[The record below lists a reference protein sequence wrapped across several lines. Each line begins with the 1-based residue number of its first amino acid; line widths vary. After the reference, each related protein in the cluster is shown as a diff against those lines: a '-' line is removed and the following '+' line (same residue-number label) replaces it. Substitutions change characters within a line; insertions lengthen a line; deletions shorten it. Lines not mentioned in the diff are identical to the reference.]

1 MLDTLTRRPR
11 SFFKC
16 VVIMKLTVCII
27 STLVLGASA
36 IIQSPP
42 RISKQPPTDEQLFQV
57 VQTKLNENEKPFL
70 IECEA
75 EGEPAPTYRW
85 IKNGKDFEFSAYD
98 NRISQQPGRG
108 TLVISKPRDED
119 LGQYQCF
126 AENEWGIAT
135 SNSVFVRKA
144 ELNSF
149 KDENPI
155 ALSANEG
162 SPFKLTCQPPDGWPK
177 PNVYWLIQDIAGGIK
192 SINNSRMTL
201 DPEGNLWFSNVTRND
216 ASDDFYY
223 ACAATSVFRN
233 EYKLGNKVLLNVIS
247 TGASTGQNKYAPERQ
262 YVSRKNEIALR
273 GKKIELYCIFGGTP
287 LPQIVWSKNG
297 EWISPSDRITQGN
310 YGKSLVIKHVN
321 FEDNG
326 TYTCEASN
334 GVGNAQSYSI
344 KLEVKAVPYFTVEP
358 ESVNA
363 AEDETVEIRCEAS
376 GDPGP
381 VITWIRNGKPI
392 SEAPPNSRRHVTS
405 NSIIIEKLVKKDTG
419 NYGCNA
425 TNSLGYVY
433 KDVYVNVL
441 ALDPD
446 ITQPPTDI
454 STVDGKTVRI
464 TCRVFGAPKPEV
476 KWIRNGQELTGGRYK
491 TLDTGDLEI
500 ENVIFLDAGTYTCHA
515 SNKFGKVEASAEL
528 VVKEHTRI
536 TDEPEDYE
544 VAAGSTATFR
554 CNAVT
559 DSSLDLDIDW
569 LSNGEPID
577 FEMEPRFIRSSDF
590 SLMITKTTELD
601 SGTYT
606 CVAHTEL
613 DEASAQATLIV
624 QDVPNAPRLIG
635 ITCSSQEAIV
645 QWIPM
650 GDNRAPILH
659 YTIQY
664 NTSFTPDIW
673 EISKDFVPA
682 TDQTYSVPMSPWA
695 NYTYRVI
702 SWNKI
707 GPSLPSPHS
716 EICTTLPDVPYKNP
730 DNVIG
735 KGTTPQNLVIS
746 WTTMPQVEHNAP
758 RFMYRVYYKRDIPGE
773 RWTIQDINDW
783 RRNNLLVENQPTY
796 QRYKI
801 KVVAINEKGESRATA
816 DEITGYSGED
826 IPLQAPG
833 NFTLNQVKSSTTAQL
848 SWSPV
853 PEESVRG
860 ELQGYKIQTWTDKDG
875 EKGMREIDIRGGN
888 KTHALVTKFVP
899 YSKNNV
905 RILAYNGRY
914 AGPPSETLSFD
925 TPEGVPGTVLSFE
938 AFPMGSSALFLVWT
952 RPAEPNGILT
962 GYRIYYQV
970 VNGTKLG
977 TLLERKP
984 HVMNPDDT
992 TAKLAGLTPDTIYR
1006 VHIRAT
1012 TRIGEGNDYFIEQ
1025 KTRTSQRPDI
1035 PQFTW
1040 ETVPVENGYSNVRVT
1055 WLSNLNG
1062 NPGSHFFVRY
1072 KLKGET
1078 IFLSTDPEFLSK
1090 AIEVRGLQSGEV
1102 YVMSIVAVDGDYT
1115 TESAFQEVET
1125 SSEGPIIQPKEN
1137 VATAGWFIGMMLAIA
1152 ILLLV
1157 LIIVCVIKRNR
1168 GGKYAVHERELA
1180 AGRGDYPEEGGF
1192 HEYSQPLDTKSA
1204 GGRASLASSSHQDG
1218 KHPES
1223 DTDSMAEYGDG
1234 DTEGMNEDGSF
1245 IGQYGRH
1252 RKQEPNSQAFATLV

>member
-1 MLDTLTRRPR
+1 MRLA
-11 SFFKC
+11 
-16 VVIMKLTVCII
+16 VCIV

-36 IIQSPP
+36 IIRVPDNVEVQSPP

-57 VQTKLNENEKPFL
+57 AQTKVNENDKPFL

-75 EGEPAPTYRW
+75 EGEPVPTYRW
-85 IKNGKDFEFSAYD
+85 IKNGKNFEWPAYD
-98 NRISQQPGRG
+98 DRISQQPGRG
-108 TLVISKPRDED
+108 TLVISRPRDED

-155 ALSANEG
+155 TLNANEG

-233 EYKLGNKVLLNVIS
+233 EYKVGNKVLLNVIS
-247 TGASTGQNKYAPERQ
+247 TGASAGQNKYPPERQ
-262 YVSRKNEIALR
+262 YVSRKNEVALR
-273 GKKIELYCIFGGTP
+273 GKKVELYCIFGGTP

-297 EWISPSDRITQGN
+297 ALLRPSDRVIQGN

-321 FEDNG
+321 FEDG
-326 TYTCEASN
+326 GEYTCESSN
-334 GVGNAQSYSI
+334 GVGTAQSYSI
-344 KLEVKAVPYFTVEP
+344 NLQVMAVPYFTVEP
-358 ESVNA
+358 EFVNA
-363 AEDETVEIRCEAS
+363 AEDETAEIKCEAS
-376 GDPGP
+376 GVP
-381 VITWIRNGKPI
+381 VPEIKWIYNGKPI
-392 SEAPPNSRRHVTS
+392 SEAPPNNRRKVTA
-405 NSIIIEKLVKKDTG
+405 NSIVIERLVKKDTG

-441 ALDPD
+441 ALYPD
-446 ITQPPTDI
+446 ITQPPMNL
-454 STVDGKTVRI
+454 STVDGKTIRI

-476 KWIRNGQELTGGRYK
+476 KWVRNGQELTGGRYK
-491 TLDTGDLEI
+491 ILDIGDLEI
-500 ENVIFLDAGTYTCHA
+500 ENVIFLDAGTYTCYA
-515 SNKFGKVEASAEL
+515 SNKFGEVNASASL
-528 VVKEHTRI
+528 VVKEHTKI

-559 DSSLDLDIDW
+559 DPSLPLTIDW

-577 FEMEPRFIRSSDF
+577 FEMEPRFVRSTDY

-601 SGTYT
+601 SGIYT
-606 CVAHTEL
+606 CVARTDL
-613 DEASAQATLIV
+613 DEARAQATLIV

-635 ITCSSQEAIV
+635 IKCMSKAAFV
-645 QWIPM
+645 QWTPM
-650 GDNRAPILH
+650 GDNRSPILR

-664 NTSFTPDIW
+664 NTTFAPDTW
-673 EISKDFVPA
+673 EIAKDFVPA
-682 TDQTYSVPMSPWA
+682 TDQTYEVSMSPWA
-695 NYTYRVI
+695 NYTFRVLA
-702 SWNKI
+702 WNKI

-716 EICTTLPDVPYKNP
+716 DVCTTEQDVPYKNP
-730 DNVIG
+730 DNIMG

-746 WTTMPQVEHNAP
+746 WTTMPQIEHNAP
-758 RFMYRVYYKRDIPGE
+758 HFKYRVYYKRDIPGE
-773 RWTIQDINDW
+773 TWATADIYDW
-783 RRNNLLVENQPTY
+783 RKNNYLVDNQPTY

-801 KVVAINEKGESRATA
+801 KVIASNAKGESKAA
-816 DEITGYSGED
+816 ANEIIGYSGED
-826 IPLQAPG
+826 VPLQAPG
-833 NFTLNQVKSSTTAQL
+833 NFTLNQIKSSTTAQL

-860 ELQGYKIQTWTDKDG
+860 ELQGYKIQTWTEKDG
-875 EKGMREIDIRGGN
+875 EKGMREMDIRGGN
-888 KTHALVTKFVP
+888 KTHALITKFVP
-899 YSKNNV
+899 YSKNFV

-914 AGPPSETLSFD
+914 TGPASETLSFD
-925 TPEGVPGTVLSFE
+925 TPEGVPGTVLSLE

-984 HVMNPDDT
+984 HVMEPQAT
-992 TAKLAGLTPDTIYR
+992 SAKLAALAPDTIYR

-1012 TRIGEGNDYFIEQ
+1012 TRVGEGNDYFIEQ

-1040 ETVPVENGYSNVRVT
+1040 ETIPVENGYSHVRVI
-1055 WLSNLNG
+1055 WLPNLNG
-1062 NPGSHFFVRY
+1062 NPGSHFFVKY
-1072 KLKGET
+1072 KMKGET
-1078 IFLSTDPEFLSK
+1078 IFLKTDPEFQSNT
-1090 AIEVRGLQSGEV
+1090 IEVRGLQSGET
-1102 YVMSIVAVDGDYT
+1102 YVMSVVAVDGDYIS
-1115 TESAFQEVET
+1115 ESAFQEVVT

-1180 AGRGDYPEEGGF
+1180 AGRGDYPDEGGF

-1204 GGRASLASSSHQDG
+1204 GGRASLASSSHVDG

-1234 DTEGMNEDGSF
+1234 DTGRFTEDGSF
-1245 IGQYGRH
+1245 IGQYGPKGRPD
-1252 RKQEPNSQAFATLV
+1252 ETPSIPTGTMATYV

>member
-1 MLDTLTRRPR
+1 MR
-11 SFFKC
+11 
-16 VVIMKLTVCII
+16 LTVCII
-27 STLVLGASA
+27 SMLALQASA
-36 IIQSPP
+36 IIRLPDYVEVQSPP

-57 VQTKLNENEKPFL
+57 VQAKINENDKPFL

-85 IKNGKDFEFSAYD
+85 IKNGKNFEWPAYD
-98 NRISQQPGRG
+98 DRISQQPGRG
-108 TLVISKPRDED
+108 TLVISRPRDED

-155 ALSANEG
+155 TLNANEG

-247 TGASTGQNKYAPERQ
+247 TGASAGQNKHPPERQ
-262 YVSRKNEIALR
+262 YVTRKNEVALR
-273 GKKIELYCIFGGTP
+273 GKKVELYCIFGGTP

-297 EWISPSDRITQGN
+297 QLLRPSDRITQGN
-310 YGKSLVIKHVN
+310 YGKSLIIKHVS
-321 FEDNG
+321 FEDEG

-334 GVGNAQSYSI
+334 GVGTAQSYSVH
-344 KLEVKAVPYFTVEP
+344 LQVMAVPYFTVEP
-358 ESVNA
+358 EIVNA
-363 AEDETVEIRCEAS
+363 AEDETVQIRCEAS
-376 GDPGP
+376 GVP
-381 VITWIRNGKPI
+381 VPEIKWIHNGKPI
-392 SEAPPNSRRHVTS
+392 SEAPPNSRRRVTP

-446 ITQPPTDI
+446 ITQPPTDME
-454 STVDGKTVRI
+454 TVDGKTVRI

-476 KWIRNGQELTGGRYK
+476 KWIRNRQELTGGRYK

-500 ENVIFLDAGTYTCHA
+500 ENVIFLDAGNYTCHA
-515 SNKFGKVEASAEL
+515 SNKFGEVEASAKL

-559 DSSLDLDIDW
+559 DSSLTLAIDW

-577 FEMEPRFIRSSDF
+577 FEMEPRFVRSTDY

-601 SGTYT
+601 SGIYT

-613 DEASAQATLIV
+613 DEARAQATLIV
-624 QDVPNAPRLIG
+624 QDVPNAPSLRNVK
-635 ITCSSQEAIV
+635 CYSHEALV
-645 QWIPM
+645 NWIPM
-650 GDNRAPILH
+650 GDNRAPILRF
-659 YTIQY
+659 TIQY
-664 NTSFTPDIW
+664 NTSFTPDTW
-673 EISKDFVPA
+673 EIAKDFVPA
-682 TDQTYSVPMSPWA
+682 TEQTHLVPMSPWA
-695 NYTYRVI
+695 NYTFRVLA
-702 SWNKI
+702 WNKI
-707 GPSLPSPHS
+707 GPSTPSAHS
-716 EICTTLPDVPYKNP
+716 HVICTTLPDVPFKNP
-730 DNVIG
+730 DNVMG
-735 KGTTPQNLVIS
+735 NGTTPQNLVIS
-746 WTTMPQVEHNAP
+746 WTTMPQIEHNAP

-773 RWTIQDINDW
+773 SWTILDINDW
-783 RRNNLLVENQPTY
+783 RKNSLQVDNQPTY
-796 QRYKI
+796 QRYRI
-801 KVVAINEKGESRATA
+801 KVAAINVKGECPTTPT
-816 DEITGYSGED
+816 EVIGYSGED
-826 IPLQAPG
+826 VPLQAPG
-833 NFTLNQVKSSTTAQL
+833 NFTLNQIKSSTTALL

-860 ELQGYKIQTWTDKDG
+860 ELQGYKIQTWTEKEG
-875 EKGMREIDIRGGN
+875 EKNMRQIDVPGGN
-888 KTHALVTKFVP
+888 RTHALITKFVP
-899 YSKNNV
+899 YSKNFV
-905 RILAYNGRY
+905 RIVAYNRRY
-914 AGPPSETLSFD
+914 TGPASETLSFD

-938 AFPMGSSALFLVWT
+938 AFPMGSSALYLVWT
-952 RPAEPNGILT
+952 RPAEPNGVLT

-970 VNGTKLG
+970 VNGTKLE

-984 HVMNPDDT
+984 HIMDPYATN
-992 TAKLAGLTPDTIYR
+992 AKLAALAPETKYR

-1012 TRIGEGNDYFIEQ
+1012 TRVGEGNDYFIEQ
-1025 KTRTSQRPDI
+1025 KTRTSLRPDI

-1040 ETVPVENGYSNVRVT
+1040 ETVPTENGYANVRII
-1055 WLSNLNG
+1055 WLPNLNG
-1062 NPGSHFFVRY
+1062 NPGSHFFVKYRP
-1072 KLKGET
+1072 KGET
-1078 IFLSTDPEFLSK
+1078 ISLMTDPEFQSNT
-1090 AIEVRGLQSGEV
+1090 IEIRGLQSGEV
-1102 YVMSIVAVDGDYT
+1102 YIMSVVAVDGDYLS
-1115 TESAFQEVET
+1115 ESAPQEIET

-1180 AGRGDYPEEGGF
+1180 AGRGDYPDEGGF

-1245 IGQYGRH
+1245 IGQYGQH
-1252 RKQEPNSQAFATLV
+1252 HKQEPNSQAFATLV

>member
-1 MLDTLTRRPR
+1 MR
-11 SFFKC
+11 
-16 VVIMKLTVCII
+16 LTVCII
-27 STLVLGASA
+27 SMLALQASA
-36 IIQSPP
+36 I
-42 RISKQPPTDEQLFQV
+42 
-57 VQTKLNENEKPFL
+57 
-70 IECEA
+70 
-75 EGEPAPTYRW
+75 TY
-85 IKNGKDFEFSAYD
+85 DD
-98 NRISQQPGRG
+98 RISQQPGRG
-108 TLVISKPRDED
+108 TLVISRPRDED

-155 ALSANEG
+155 TLNANEG

-247 TGASTGQNKYAPERQ
+247 TGASAGQNKHPPERQ
-262 YVSRKNEIALR
+262 YVTRKNEVALR
-273 GKKIELYCIFGGTP
+273 GKKVELYCIFGGTP

-297 EWISPSDRITQGN
+297 QLLRPSDRITQGN
-310 YGKSLVIKHVN
+310 YGKSLIIKHVS
-321 FEDNG
+321 FEDEG

-334 GVGNAQSYSI
+334 GVGTAQSYSVH
-344 KLEVKAVPYFTVEP
+344 LQVMAVPYFTVEP
-358 ESVNA
+358 EIVNA
-363 AEDETVEIRCEAS
+363 AEDETVQIRCEAS
-376 GDPGP
+376 GVP
-381 VITWIRNGKPI
+381 VPEIKWIHNGKPI
-392 SEAPPNSRRHVTS
+392 SEAPPNSRRRVTP

-446 ITQPPTDI
+446 ITQPPTDME
-454 STVDGKTVRI
+454 TVDGKTVRI

-476 KWIRNGQELTGGRYK
+476 KWIRNRQELTGGRYK

-500 ENVIFLDAGTYTCHA
+500 ENVIFLDAGNYTCHA
-515 SNKFGKVEASAEL
+515 SNKFGEVEASAKL

-559 DSSLDLDIDW
+559 DSSLTLAIDW

-577 FEMEPRFIRSSDF
+577 FEMEPRFVRSTDY

-601 SGTYT
+601 SGIYT

-613 DEASAQATLIV
+613 DEARAQATLIV
-624 QDVPNAPRLIG
+624 QDVPNAPSLRNVK
-635 ITCSSQEAIV
+635 CYSHEALV
-645 QWIPM
+645 NWIPM
-650 GDNRAPILH
+650 GDNRAPILRF
-659 YTIQY
+659 TIQY
-664 NTSFTPDIW
+664 NTSFTPDTW
-673 EISKDFVPA
+673 EIAKDFVPA
-682 TDQTYSVPMSPWA
+682 TEQTHLVPMSPWA
-695 NYTYRVI
+695 NYTFRVLA
-702 SWNKI
+702 WNKI
-707 GPSLPSPHS
+707 GPSTPSAHS
-716 EICTTLPDVPYKNP
+716 HVICTTLPDVPFKNP
-730 DNVIG
+730 DNVMG
-735 KGTTPQNLVIS
+735 NGTTPQNLVIS
-746 WTTMPQVEHNAP
+746 WTTMPQIEHNAP

-773 RWTIQDINDW
+773 SWTILDINDW
-783 RRNNLLVENQPTY
+783 RKNSLQVDNQPTY
-796 QRYKI
+796 QRYRI
-801 KVVAINEKGESRATA
+801 KVAAINVKGECPTTPT
-816 DEITGYSGED
+816 EVIGYSGED
-826 IPLQAPG
+826 VPLQAPG
-833 NFTLNQVKSSTTAQL
+833 NFTLNQIKSSTTALL

-860 ELQGYKIQTWTDKDG
+860 ELQGYKIQTWTEKEG
-875 EKGMREIDIRGGN
+875 EKNMRQIDVPGGN
-888 KTHALVTKFVP
+888 RTHALITKFVP
-899 YSKNNV
+899 YSKNFV
-905 RILAYNGRY
+905 RIVAYNRRY
-914 AGPPSETLSFD
+914 TGPASETLSFD

-938 AFPMGSSALFLVWT
+938 AFPMGSSALYLVWT
-952 RPAEPNGILT
+952 RPAEPNGVLT

-970 VNGTKLG
+970 VNGTKLE

-984 HVMNPDDT
+984 HIMDPYATN
-992 TAKLAGLTPDTIYR
+992 AKLAALAPETKYR

-1012 TRIGEGNDYFIEQ
+1012 TRVGEGND
-1025 KTRTSQRPDI
+1025 
-1035 PQFTW
+1035 
-1040 ETVPVENGYSNVRVT
+1040 
-1055 WLSNLNG
+1055 
-1062 NPGSHFFVRY
+1062 
-1072 KLKGET
+1072 
-1078 IFLSTDPEFLSK
+1078 
-1090 AIEVRGLQSGEV
+1090 GEV
-1102 YVMSIVAVDGDYT
+1102 YIMSVVAVDGDYLS
-1115 TESAFQEVET
+1115 ESAPQEIET

-1180 AGRGDYPEEGGF
+1180 AGRGDYPDEGGF

-1234 DTEGMNEDGSF
+1234 DTGRFTEDGSF
-1245 IGQYGRH
+1245 IGQYGPKGRP
-1252 RKQEPNSQAFATLV
+1252 EETPPIPTGTMATYV